1 MYILLNVTVKE
12 MKQMYRKAAVKPNN
26 KQKRER
32 ERETKCFIKGLNNLI
47 ITEI

>member
-1 MYILLNVTVKE
+1 VYILLNVTVEE

-32 ERETKCFIKGLNNLI
+32 ECYIKGLK
-47 ITEI
+47 TF